1 MENKSS
7 NTVLS
12 EERPVS
18 HKYAFQLVPVGN
30 INVNRLYQRD
40 AENRVVKS
48 IITSFDYHLVNP
60 IKVVFRDGEFWAFD
74 GQNTAIGLQMLF
86 GPEYLAPCLVYFD
99 IPTWCDEA
107 ILFEKTNDP
116 KAKKPVSTAQAWKSK
131 LARGEDT
138 TSDIKRV
145 CERYGLGIPT
155 GKQKDATGKVYAL
168 SALERVHAD
177 LTPEQFETVIE
188 VISSAWHG
196 EKTSLTSPVIVG
208 VGRFV
213 KAYWGEFNKRSL
225 INRLSRRSAGE
236 VVRAGRALLTSGS
249 AKYAR
254 AILDVYN
261 LGTTTNRL
269 NETKL

>member
-1 MENKSS
+1 M
-7 NTVLS
+7 
-12 EERPVS
+12 EERFLTKKRVGETVS
-18 HKYAFQLVPVGN
+18 HKYAFQLVPVGQ
-30 INVNRLYQRD
+30 IKVNRLYQRD
-40 AENRVVKS
+40 EQSKVIKS
-48 IITSFDYHLVNP
+48 MVTSFDYHLVNP
-60 IKVVFRDGEFWAFD
+60 IKVVFRNGEFWAFD
-74 GQNTAIGLQMLF
+74 GQNTAAGLTMLF
-86 GPEYLAPCLVYFD
+86 GPEYLAPCLVYYD
-99 IPTWCDEA
+99 IPSWCNEA
-107 ILFEKTNDP
+107 ELFEKTNDP
-116 KAKKPVSTAQAWKSK
+116 NTKKPVSTAQSWKSK
-131 LARGEDT
+131 LARGEDV

-145 CERYGLGIPT
+145 CERHGLGIPT
-155 GKQKDATGKVYAL
+155 ETQKDATGKIYAL
-168 SALERVHAD
+168 AALERAHAD
-177 LTPEQFETVIE
+177 LTPEQFDTTIE

-196 EKTSLTSPVIVG
+196 EKTSLTSPIIAG

-236 VVRAGRALLTSGS
+236 VIRAGRALLTSGS